1 MADDFEED
9 SFSDS
14 DEILEG
20 SSGYDGKYEYELGP
34 NGSDNDEGEIGTS
47 QEGPFSI
54 SLESGDKAQ
63 QSPKQRK
70 LKKINFGWKKRG
82 GKKKKADL
90 SALPL
95 NPVFGVPLSLA
106 VQRSVIV
113 DGIELPTVFRE
124 CIDFLEERGL
134 AEEGVY
140 RLPGVKSQV
149 EALKNLYDRGETVD
163 LSSCE
168 VHTVASLLKL
178 FLRQFPEP
186 LFPPLL
192 NPLFDRAAG
201 IQNEE
206 EQVAALSE
214 VISKLPAHN
223 RLLLGWL
230 MVHITHIAENSSVNL
245 MSVPNMIVVF
255 QPTLQTSYP
264 ALYALTNNTEKLFRD
279 IQLVKYEAPDVLESQ
294 SGEFS
299 NSVGDLSEYD
309 TEADLRTG
317 IERLEREHAVVLNVL
332 QEKFDPVAD
341 NQAWEIQRLI
351 TEFRRKLKGLKRAK
365 QRENIP
371 DSHAPHRQKA
381 PRDEVDDSSDPSGVE
396 SSTHIPSVDE
406 IEATMA
412 AELNQILSK
421 TEQSLRRERN
431 ALLVIRE
438 TLKDE
443 IEKERNLIAQYKD
456 QLKTKPD
463 RESDHEESVCFFC
476 GTKNKNYTVDVKEF
490 CSGMVQPV

>member
-1 MADDFEED
+1 
-9 SFSDS
+9 
-14 DEILEG
+14 
-20 SSGYDGKYEYELGP
+20 
-34 NGSDNDEGEIGTS
+34 
-47 QEGPFSI
+47 
-54 SLESGDKAQ
+54 
-63 QSPKQRK
+63 
-70 LKKINFGWKKRG
+70 
-82 GKKKKADL
+82 
-90 SALPL
+90 
-95 NPVFGVPLSLA
+95 
-106 VQRSVIV
+106 
-113 DGIELPTVFRE
+113 
-124 CIDFLEERGL
+124 
-134 AEEGVY
+134 
-140 RLPGVKSQV
+140 
-149 EALKNLYDRGETVD
+149 
-163 LSSCE
+163 
-168 VHTVASLLKL
+168 
-178 FLRQFPEP
+178 
-186 LFPPLL
+186 
-192 NPLFDRAAG
+192 
-201 IQNEE
+201 
-206 EQVAALSE
+206 
-214 VISKLPAHN
+214 
-223 RLLLGWL
+223 
-230 MVHITHIAENSSVNL
+230 
-245 MSVPNMIVVF
+245 MIVVF

-463 RESDHEESVCFFC
+463 RESDHEESGDEAVLEAKFLSAL
-476 GTKNKNYTVDVKEF
+476 KEVRDLRNENDQLKA
-490 CSGMVQPV
+490 SIMEQMEEIALLRIIENEEES

>member
-1 MADDFEED
+1 
-9 SFSDS
+9 
-14 DEILEG
+14 
-20 SSGYDGKYEYELGP
+20 
-34 NGSDNDEGEIGTS
+34 
-47 QEGPFSI
+47 
-54 SLESGDKAQ
+54 
-63 QSPKQRK
+63 
-70 LKKINFGWKKRG
+70 
-82 GKKKKADL
+82 
-90 SALPL
+90 
-95 NPVFGVPLSLA
+95 VFGVPLSLA

-463 RESDHEESVCFFC
+463 RESDHEESGDEAVLEAKFLSAL
-476 GTKNKNYTVDVKEF
+476 KEVRDLRNENDQLKA
-490 CSGMVQPV
+490 SIMEQMEEIALLRIIENEEES